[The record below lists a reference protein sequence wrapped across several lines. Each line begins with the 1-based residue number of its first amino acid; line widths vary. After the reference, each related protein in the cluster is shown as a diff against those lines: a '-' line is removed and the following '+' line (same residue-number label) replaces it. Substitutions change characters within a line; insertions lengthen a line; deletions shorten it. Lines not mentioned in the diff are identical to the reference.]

1 MRLYGFHRLQ
11 PFHRPHS
18 TANTI
23 CLTKRIIGYEKIMLV
38 ITIAIYQIAGIEPK
52 KDRPSVSTYTEIPG
66 TGTIGLC
73 TVGIDTDPL
82 DICGIMP

>member
-11 PFHRPHS
+11 PFHRPYS
-18 TANTI
+18 TANTT

-38 ITIAIYQIAGIEPK
+38 ITIAIYQIAGIEPQK
-52 KDRPSVSTYTEIPG
+52 NRPPVSTYTEIPG
-66 TGTIGLC
+66 TEIISLC
-73 TVGIDTDPL
+73 TVGIGTDPL

>member
-1 MRLYGFHRLQ
+1 
-11 PFHRPHS
+11 
-18 TANTI
+18 
-23 CLTKRIIGYEKIMLV
+23 MLV

-82 DICGIMP
+82 DIYGTMP